1 MVLFTDE
8 FHISQS
14 LRKVI
19 RQQRFDIRV
28 NTCFRTVMEKCAE
41 LRNGHTGTWITAEMI
56 DAYVRLHELGHAHSI
71 ESWQNGALVG
81 GLYGV
86 QIGRMFFGESMFSRQ
101 TNASKVALA
110 YLVQHL
116 RAAGFP
122 MIDCQQETRHLASL
136 GGRAIS
142 RDEFTRRVAA
152 LVEQPVMLWH
162 NACLAIAE

>member
-28 NTCFRTVMEKCAE
+28 NTSFRTVMEKCAE
-41 LRNGHTGTWITAEMI
+41 LRNGHNGTWIMPEMI
-56 DAYVRLHELGHAHSI
+56 DAYERLHVLGHAHSI
-71 ESWQNGALVG
+71 ESWQEGALVG

-86 QIGRMFFGESMFSRQ
+86 QIGRMFFGESMFSHQ

-142 RDEFTRRVAA
+142 RDEFTMRVAA
-152 LVEQPVMLWH
+152 LVEQPVTLWH

>member
-1 MVLFTDE
+1 
-8 FHISQS
+8 
-14 LRKVI
+14 
-19 RQQRFDIRV
+19 
-28 NTCFRTVMEKCAE
+28 
-41 LRNGHTGTWITAEMI
+41 
-56 DAYVRLHELGHAHSI
+56 
-71 ESWQNGALVG
+71 
-81 GLYGV
+81 
-86 QIGRMFFGESMFSRQ
+86 MFSRQ